1 MRSVYSSTLR
11 SVAFGPLA
19 CLAACGA
26 APVADPFDDTGEL
39 VALSGADAGPEA
51 ACHTCHGLDGSGDGA
66 LAPRIAGLDVGYIV
80 RQLGFYADG
89 QRRHPQM
96 SWLAS
101 RLDSAERVAVANYY
115 AQMRS
120 PPERWESSAPSCF
133 EYMAKLY
140 QDGDPD
146 RGLQA
151 CASCHGSRGQ
161 GVGPGNPS
169 LTNQSARYIAEQL
182 QRWRDGRRYG
192 DAMGAM
198 QKAAAGLRE
207 NEIRPLS
214 DYIAGGPVP
223 ADRLEF
229 QEQCQ

>member
-1 MRSVYSSTLR
+1 M
-11 SVAFGPLA
+11 
-19 CLAACGA
+19 
-26 APVADPFDDTGEL
+26 
-39 VALSGADAGPEA
+39 
-51 ACHTCHGLDGSGDGA
+51 
-66 LAPRIAGLDVGYIV
+66 PRIAGLDAGYIV

-89 QRRHPQM
+89 QRMHPQM
-96 SWLAS
+96 SWLAGK
-101 RLDSAERVAVANYY
+101 LDSAERLAVSAYY
-115 AQMRS
+115 AQMPL
-120 PPERWESSAPSCF
+120 PPVSRVGSAPGCSTS
-133 EYMAKLY
+133 MARLY
-140 QDGDPD
+140 REGDPD

-151 CASCHGSRGQ
+151 CASCHGSQGQ
-161 GVGPGNPS
+161 GVGLGNPS

-223 ADRLEF
+223 PDRPEF
-229 QEQCQ
+229 QEECQ